1 MLVSES
7 QWIKLAQSILLN
19 NHSTMH
25 QIISTI
31 KERSFFIIVLL
42 FLLNLSC
49 EQNQQTKLKQQ
60 EPKRTQNRF
69 NADLEKVNNFDD
81 LAKHLNDYK
90 SVWKSMGINWDY
102 INDVALSFSRW
113 EKSGK
118 LKNISSTHIL
128 AIINDL
134 PTQGDLRGIVF
145 DLWKE
150 YQGKTMTK

>member
-1 MLVSES
+1 
-7 QWIKLAQSILLN
+7 
-19 NHSTMH
+19 MH

-69 NADLEKVNNFDD
+69 NAELEKVNNFDD
-81 LAKHLNDYK
+81 LARHLNDYK
-90 SVWKSMGINWDY
+90 SLWKSMGINWDY
-102 INDVALSFSRW
+102 ANDAVIAISRW
-113 EKSGK
+113 EENGFIKQVSDDK
-118 LKNISSTHIL
+118 MLK
-128 AIINDL
+128 IINDL
-134 PTQGDLRGIVF
+134 PLEGDLRGIVF

-150 YQGKTMTK
+150 YQGKTITK

>member
-1 MLVSES
+1 LRAKSANK
-7 QWIKLAQSILLN
+7 IK
-19 NHSTMH
+19 T
-25 QIISTI
+25 T
-31 KERSFFIIVLL
+31 
-42 FLLNLSC
+42 
-49 EQNQQTKLKQQ
+49 
-60 EPKRTQNRF
+60 RTQNRF
-69 NADLEKVNNFDD
+69 NAELEKVNNFDD

-90 SVWKSMGINWDY
+90 SLWKSMGINWGH

-118 LKNISSTHIL
+118 LKNISSSDIL

>member
-1 MLVSES
+1 
-7 QWIKLAQSILLN
+7 
-19 NHSTMH
+19 MH